1 MMCMLYVILCNPET
15 SLALTIDHVEIKYI
29 LLNIYKELFCPQV
42 DSIGWTV
49 MTVVCLSHFCMA
61 QMAFP
66 FRSPNNKICNKD
78 QPFVVHVG

>member
-15 SLALTIDHVEIKYI
+15 SLALIIDHVEIKYI

-49 MTVVCLSHFCMA
+49 MTVVFHISAWLTDGLSFQVA
-61 QMAFP
+61 KQ
-66 FRSPNNKICNKD
+66 
-78 QPFVVHVG
+78 